1 MADRGRQERNVN
13 EIIRE
18 RIELIERELAA
29 ARLVGNTTRERELA
43 EEKILEA
50 TKLRSDFYDTLDDE
64 QKKMLD
70 NIKKQNIGEKKI
82 NDSLYAR
89 KNLMTK
95 ILSINKQIFDYL
107 MLNDKVIRQTALNLG
122 LSGQKADYLRLSFEQ
137 SATFAA
143 RLGGSMQDLQT
154 ITEGYADAT
163 GRARVLSSETLNDII
178 MMGRG
183 TALGVENA
191 ARLAGQFEIIG
202 ISASQSMQY
211 VQGVVETS
219 ERMGVNTARVLR
231 NINDNFKRLQT
242 FAFQQGVKGFAE
254 MAMYSEKMRIDMGQA
269 LDAAET
275 ARNLENAIGLAAQLQ
290 VMGGE
295 FAKTDPFQLLFLAR
309 NDPAEFTKKINEMTK
324 SVVTFRR
331 MADGSFEKYIS
342 PADRDRLFAVE
353 KALGM
358 QTGQLIEQ
366 AHRMADIQRMRQQMI
381 GAGLSAAERE
391 MIEGIAEFNNET
403 GKFQTRLGNV
413 VFDINRLNSDF
424 IRTLH
429 SQEASLEKRAMEA
442 QTFDDAFKATVEELK
457 AAFLPILKGIN
468 QVLTTV
474 RPIVVSVSEAV
485 AKLTQSDFGRVVL
498 QGAGILMVATLAFG
512 GVVKMLGGIVGMF
525 KMTMKAFT
533 AKKAAETV
541 AETVGAKTTP
551 METLARGKAAGHA
564 GRGAMMRGAGI
575 GAAGLGIG
583 VGVGAAAMGISQLAD
598 SMKELNVEQLASLER
613 ILLGIGIA
621 LPVFA
626 GSLLLAGLAG
636 KKASIGLGA
645 ISLTALALGSAVG
658 IATAGIGYMAKNLGE
673 MIVKAQDSGPA
684 MKELAGGIATMSMA
698 MAGFAVGGVG
708 LVGMFAFSKLMG
720 NISKHSPSLKM
731 VGDAFKEINAV
742 MSANAE
748 DFERFERMIASISEM
763 NIKDGSLFSEL
774 KELMSKPL
782 RVQFDDTNVNLVS
795 NITMELDGAV
805 IMKKTF
811 KQVAPLQEEA
821 RGGG

>member
-1 MADRGRQERNVN
+1 MADRDRQERNVN

-358 QTGQLIEQ
+358 QTGQLVEQ

-391 MIEGIAEFNNET
+391 MIEGIAEFNNQT

-485 AKLTQSDFGRVVL
+485 ARLTQSDFGRVVL

-533 AKKAAETV
+533 AKKAAETI
-541 AETVGAKTTP
+541 ASEAPTLSPTQ
-551 METLARGKAAGHA
+551 TLAKGKAAGHA
-564 GRGAMMRGAGI
+564 GRGAMMKGAGV

-613 ILLGIGIA
+613 ILFGIGIA

-626 GSLLLAGLAG
+626 GGLLLAGLAG
-636 KKASIGLGA
+636 TKASIGLGA
-645 ISLTALALGSAVG
+645 IGLAALALGGAIG
-658 IATAGIGYMAKNLGE
+658 IATAGIGYMAKNLGD
-673 MIVKAQDSGPA
+673 MIVKTQDSGPA
-684 MKELAGGIATMSMA
+684 MKELASGIGSIATSMV
-698 MAGFAVGGVG
+698 GFAVGGAG
-708 LVGMFAFSKLMG
+708 LAGMMIFSRLMS
-720 NISKHSPSLKM
+720 NITKHSPSLKM

-821 RGGG
+821 RGGS